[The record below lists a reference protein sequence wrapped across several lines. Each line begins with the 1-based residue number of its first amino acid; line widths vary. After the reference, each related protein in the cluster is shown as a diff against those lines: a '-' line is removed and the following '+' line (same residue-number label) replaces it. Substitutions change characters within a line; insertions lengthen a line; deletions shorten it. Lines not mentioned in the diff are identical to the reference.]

1 MIQKSG
7 NVVAGR
13 ETLLVELIDGRTIET
28 AFSFYGGGVLSTLVW
43 GEFQAINV
51 EDLIGI
57 QITES
62 GVFKF
67 KNPSVTVG
75 SKWKGVNCGQAGT
88 TWVPSDEKKG
98 GQKIIWIGKYP
109 NDFGYKN
116 DIAIMEKDNPDKQI
130 GLSGTCRK
138 ALDALARAKGS

>member
-7 NVVAGR
+7 NIIAGR
-13 ETLLVELIDGRTIET
+13 ETMLVELIDGRIIET

-57 QITES
+57 QVTETE
-62 GVFKF
+62 VFKF
-67 KNPSVTVG
+67 KNPSTEVG
-75 SKWKGVNCGQAGT
+75 SFWKALNGGQAGSIWIPGDGEGGKIIWKGV
-88 TWVPSDEKKG
+88 
-98 GQKIIWIGKYP
+98 YP